1 MNKQRSHMIIIL
13 QTMLTFLE
21 SPEYFH
27 FFELKFAKKKKA
39 LKIRKLFRDLRKY
52 NNKEFNHN
60 Y

>member
-1 MNKQRSHMIIIL
+1 MIIIL